1 MTGLGFETKHLL
13 TVHRKGTQNK
23 KTMTTLFRPFELD
36 PFDLLW
42 KDLKETQAHFSAITQ
57 KVTHPVDIYE
67 TEDGIRFE
75 VAAVG
80 LDVEEIDISVEN
92 DSLRICYEKPGQQVE
107 NQPIYRG
114 IKRSSFD
121 LTWKISTKFDLSK
134 LEASLDRGLLTLVIP
149 VAEGKAA
156 RKITIATP
164 KALKEK

>member
-1 MTGLGFETKHLL
+1 MTAF
-13 TVHRKGTQNK
+13 
-23 KTMTTLFRPFELD
+23 FRPFELD

-57 KVTHPVDIYE
+57 RVTHPVDIYE
-67 TEDGIRFE
+67 TESGIRFE

-80 LDVEEIDISVEN
+80 LNVEDIDISVEN
-92 DSLRICYEKPGQQVE
+92 DSLRICYEKPAQQD

-134 LEASLDRGLLTLVIP
+134 LEASLDKGLLTLNIP
-149 VAEGKAA
+149 VAEGKAV
-156 RKITIATP
+156 RRISIATP
-164 KALKEK
+164 KALLEK

>member
-1 MTGLGFETKHLL
+1 MTAF
-13 TVHRKGTQNK
+13 
-23 KTMTTLFRPFELD
+23 FRPFELD

-67 TEDGIRFE
+67 TENGIRFE

-80 LDVEEIDISVEN
+80 LNVEDIDISVEN
-92 DSLRICYEKPGQQVE
+92 DSLRICYDKPAQQE
-107 NQPIYRG
+107 QQPIYRG
-114 IKRSSFD
+114 IKRSGFD

-134 LEASLDRGLLTLVIP
+134 LEASLDKGLLTLNIP

-156 RKITIATP
+156 RKIEIVTP
-164 KALKEK
+164 KVIKGK